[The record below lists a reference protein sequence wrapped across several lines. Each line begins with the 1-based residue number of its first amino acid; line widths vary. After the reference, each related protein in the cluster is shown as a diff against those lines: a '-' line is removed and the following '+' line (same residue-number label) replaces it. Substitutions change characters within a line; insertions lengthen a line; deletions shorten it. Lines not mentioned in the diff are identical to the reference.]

1 MAELVEGPNGCLE
14 GYGDS
19 GEPVGKTTAIFN
31 EAIRLLGDLPEDYV
45 VVVTGPHTR
54 WIDEL
59 RHSFKASGLVGVV
72 VMTLPQIFGGGL
84 RGYRGVLLVDDMD
97 DLPAKALD
105 QLFLESQI
113 MGHFPILET
122 GA

>member
-19 GEPVGKTTAIFN
+19 GEPVGKTTAIFE
-31 EAIRLLGDLPEDYV
+31 EAIRILGHLPEGCV
-45 VVVTGPHTR
+45 VVVTGYHGNWVR
-54 WIDEL
+54 EL
-59 RHSFKASGLVGVV
+59 AHDFKASGLVGVV
-72 VMTLPQIFGGGL
+72 VMGASQILNGGL

-97 DLPAKALD
+97 DFPAKALD

-113 MGHFPILET
+113 MGHFPIPET